1 MYAVLLP
8 AFTAIFPSE
17 HRPAALPH
25 CQASQRP
32 TWYLDI
38 FLNAIIAFIF
48 PKSTLCRNPPALY
61 CSNPLEGLSSNLR
74 KNALPLTVLF
84 SYNRTVAQKMPGRT
98 REEGAGAGVFQSCQK
113 RSILISCP
121 GRGSQIRGTYIWLQL
136 RPPGHT
142 LLWRKTGIQSC
153 AFGRITCSACKTSA
167 AAATAL
173 PL

>member
-1 MYAVLLP
+1 MCIAVEAGLEKRRYLLFASP
-8 AFTAIFPSE
+8 GAAKSFSIRCVFHGAGASRRNCDAQKAYCFQHGLNCNKS
-17 HRPAALPH
+17 HRP
-25 CQASQRP
+25 
-32 TWYLDI
+32 
-38 FLNAIIAFIF
+38 
-48 PKSTLCRNPPALY
+48 
-61 CSNPLEGLSSNLR
+61 NLHIE
-74 KNALPLTVLF
+74 KNALPLTCVF
-84 SYNRTVAQKMPGRT
+84 GYNRTVAQNMPGRT